1 MKKTFNNFCLITFLL
16 YFRVCIHILIVFF
29 FYVVDIIKCEIWY
42 KNKLSIAFL
51 LFQIKFD
58 NKVVKKKRIWSL
70 NELITVDGKTSS
82 QVIQIYLLLYF
93 M

>member
-1 MKKTFNNFCLITFLL
+1 MFDYFFVVFQGMYTYFDCL
-16 YFRVCIHILIVFF
+16 F